1 MEKTTEARL
10 FTKDKAAMTL
20 TIVSGALVLLNV
32 ASVFVR
38 LRSHDFKVPVQY
50 VVNDGSVLQTS
61 NWLSLYSLILVSI
74 LGFAAAIY
82 LAHQLYKASR
92 QFAVAA
98 LAVYVVIAVFS
109 LLVTNALLGLVGK
122 V

>member
-1 MEKTTEARL
+1 MEKTTETRL
-10 FTKDKAAMTL
+10 FTKDKVAMTL
-20 TIVSGALVLLNV
+20 VIISGVLSFLNIMT
-32 ASVFVR
+32 VFVR

-50 VVNDGSVLQTS
+50 VVNDGSVLQSS
-61 NWLSLYSLILVSI
+61 NWLSLYSLAVVSI
-74 LGFAAAIY
+74 LGFVTVVF

-98 LAVYVVIAVFS
+98 LAVYVVISVVS